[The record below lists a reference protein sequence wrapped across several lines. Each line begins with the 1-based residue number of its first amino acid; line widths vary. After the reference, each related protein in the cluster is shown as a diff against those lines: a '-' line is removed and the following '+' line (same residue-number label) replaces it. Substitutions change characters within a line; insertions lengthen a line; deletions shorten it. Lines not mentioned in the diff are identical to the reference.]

1 MKPMQ
6 QTPKEPTPE
15 EQRWR
20 ANAEDPARVKRH
32 LKAQYILFGVW
43 CALTIGWSVAAA
55 YKVLAFEWTGIL
67 ILSAGFLNIGI
78 GIINNKRILAGK
90 SPGRRYAAARL
101 TA

>member
-43 CALTIGWSVAAA
+43 CALTIGCGVSQPHA
-55 YKVLAFEWTGIL
+55 KFLHSNGLAFSSCL
-67 ILSAGFLNIGI
+67 PDS
-78 GIINNKRILAGK
+78 
-90 SPGRRYAAARL
+90 
-101 TA
+101 